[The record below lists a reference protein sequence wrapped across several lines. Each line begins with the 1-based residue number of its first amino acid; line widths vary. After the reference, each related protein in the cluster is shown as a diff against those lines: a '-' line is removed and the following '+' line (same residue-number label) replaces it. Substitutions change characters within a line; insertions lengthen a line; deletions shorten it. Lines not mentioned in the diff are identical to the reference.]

1 MKYAERV
8 SQITPSVT
16 LQITAKAGQLK
27 QEGKDVIGFGAGEPD
42 FNTPD
47 HIIQAAIKAMYE
59 GKTKYTPTPGIN
71 ELKQAIVKKF
81 RDDNGLVYEPA
92 QILVST
98 GAKQS
103 LANAMLALVDDGDEV
118 LMAVPYWV
126 SYPELVKLAGG
137 VPVYLNGSPDNQY
150 KMTPELIEQH
160 ITPRSK
166 ILIINSPNNPSGT
179 IYSREELAAIAQVCK
194 AHNLIIISDEIYE
207 KLIYGGIRHE
217 SIAAVSQDAFD
228 RTIVVNGVSK
238 AYAMTGWR
246 IGYLAGPTGLVK
258 QMSSIQ
264 SHMTSNPCS
273 IAQYAS
279 LEAIAGDQSFVA
291 EMKDEF
297 EARRDLLVSLIEEI
311 PEVTC
316 IKPEGAF
323 YVMMDVHQ
331 LFGRTYKGTLIS
343 NAMDFSDQ
351 LLSDQLVAVV
361 PGEGFGIEGF
371 IRLSYAT
378 SKENIR
384 KGMTRV
390 RDFIAAMHKE

>member
-291 EMKDEF
+291 EMKEEF
-297 EARRDLLVSLIEEI
+297 ETRRDLLVSLIEEI

>member
-390 RDFIAAMHKE
+390 RDFIAALHKE

>member
-291 EMKDEF
+291 EMKEEF

>member
-81 RDDNGLVYEPA
+81 RDDNGLVYETA

-291 EMKDEF
+291 EMKEEF

>member
-179 IYSREELAAIAQVCK
+179 IYSREELSAIADVCK
-194 AHNLIIISDEIYE
+194 AHDLIIISDEIYE
-207 KLIYGGIRHE
+207 KLIYGGIKHE

-390 RDFIAAMHKE
+390 RDFIAALHKE

>member
-291 EMKDEF
+291 EMKEEF

-323 YVMMDVHQ
+323 YVMMDIHQ

>member
-179 IYSREELAAIAQVCK
+179 IYSREELVAIAQVCK

-291 EMKDEF
+291 EMKEEF

>member
-179 IYSREELAAIAQVCK
+179 IYSREELSAIADVCK
-194 AHNLIIISDEIYE
+194 AHDLIIISDEIYE
-207 KLIYGGIRHE
+207 KLIYGGIKHE

-291 EMKDEF
+291 EMKEEF

>member
-179 IYSREELAAIAQVCK
+179 IYSREELSAIADVCK
-194 AHNLIIISDEIYE
+194 AHDLIIISDEIYE
-207 KLIYGGIRHE
+207 KLIYGGIKHE

>member
-207 KLIYGGIRHE
+207 KLIYGGIKHE

>member
-137 VPVYLNGSPDNQY
+137 VPVYLKGSPDNQY

-179 IYSREELAAIAQVCK
+179 IYSREELSAIADVCK
-194 AHNLIIISDEIYE
+194 AHDLIIISDEIYE
-207 KLIYGGIRHE
+207 KLIYGGIKHE
-217 SIAAVSQDAFD
+217 SIAVVSQDAFD

-291 EMKDEF
+291 EMKEEF

>member
-179 IYSREELAAIAQVCK
+179 IYSREKLAAIAQVCK

-291 EMKDEF
+291 EMKEEF